1 MVSKRFV
8 IVAVAATL
16 ALPSQRAAADF
27 ADGLVG
33 GLVGGAVSGI
43 IVNESAKA
51 RERKRS
57 TVTQSAPK
65 RTYRAPVNS
74 VARQQV
80 REEQTALNYFGFPA
94 GTPDGIRGRNT
105 RNATSQFQSH
115 MGYPATGYLAEYE
128 RQFLISSYYRAQS
141 SGAATAQLIAQRGQG
156 TRGLLHAYRDE
167 AAGVPSYVA
176 APAPAPQAQVP
187 SPVMAAIPQA
197 AQVPQA
203 QQPQES
209 PTQTAS
215 VGALPNLMASGGDGP
230 SLASHCNQISLITS
244 SNGGFVT
251 EAAMTD
257 PRFGLNEQFCLART
271 YAIAE
276 GETMAASL
284 KGVTPEQLEEQCRAF
299 GPAMRD
305 YVSALSLSPREAVI
319 GDVRGF
325 VLQSGQSPAQ
335 LAGTAK
341 ICLSVGYRIDDMNV
355 ALGSGLLLT
364 ALGEEAYGEL
374 MCHHRHEGFGA
385 SRRPDLA
392 LAWYDGAIRA
402 VENGA
407 EPVFAPGNA
416 GRNALIRKAAFH
428 TQGANPAEPQETVQ
442 PAATLPTFS
451 LD

>member
-1 MVSKRFV
+1 MVSKR
-8 IVAVAATL
+8 IVMAALAATV
-16 ALPSQRAAADF
+16 ALPSGRAAADF

-51 RERKRS
+51 RERKR
-57 TVTQSAPK
+57 TTTTTTRRV
-65 RTYRAPVNS
+65 YRAPVNS
-74 VARQQV
+74 VERQQV
-80 REEQTALNYFGFPA
+80 RETQTALNYFGFPA
-94 GTPDGIRGRNT
+94 GTPDGVRGRNT
-105 RNATSQFQSH
+105 RNAVSQFQGH
-115 MGYPATGYLAEYE
+115 MGYPVTGYLADYE

-141 SGAATAQLIAQRGQG
+141 SGAATSQLIAQRGQG

-167 AAGVPSYVA
+167 AVGVPTYAA
-176 APAPAPQAQVP
+176 APVPAPQAQ
-187 SPVMAAIPQA
+187 SPVLAAVPQA

-203 QQPQES
+203 EQPA
-209 PTQTAS
+209 QTNAS
-215 VGALPNLMASGGDGP
+215 ALPNLMASGGEGP
-230 SLASHCNQISLITS
+230 SLASHCNQVSLITS

-251 EAAMTD
+251 EASLSDA
-257 PRFGLNEQFCLART
+257 RFALNEQFCLART

-276 GETMAASL
+276 GETMAANL
-284 KGVTPEQLEEQCRAF
+284 KGVTPEQLEDQCRAF

-305 YVSALSLSPREAVI
+305 YVSALSLNERDAVI

-341 ICLSVGYRIDDMNV
+341 ICLSVGYRIDNMNV

-374 MCHHRHEGFGA
+374 MGHHLNEGFGTT
-385 SRRPDLA
+385 RRPDLA
-392 LAWYDGAIRA
+392 LAWYDGAVSA

-407 EPVFAPGNA
+407 EPVFAPGNSE
-416 GRNALIRKAAFH
+416 RNSLIRKAAF
-428 TQGANPAEPQETVQ
+428 QSKGAQAPKPQETVQ
-442 PAATLPTFS
+442 PASTLPTFS
-451 LD
+451 LE